1 MRPTFWAVIPATTF
15 QGRQPGGRKNMD
27 AVAEI
32 TSHAELIS
40 RLGSTLPVE
49 LDRLSLPQAMGM
61 GASATNQIK
70 FRFAYRDVPF
80 DGRAERRGSAAA
92 LHLSGDLGP
101 LPFSA
106 QGALRRRRALRTLAA
121 ASHATGLD
129 WCLSPTQRITLA
141 GETELPRPLTPAA
154 MVSGAVGLLLRGE
167 RYLQLLLDVLGDA
180 AYLDAPRRGL
190 PELSS
195 LPAA

>member
-1 MRPTFWAVIPATTF
+1 
-15 QGRQPGGRKNMD
+15 MD

-32 TSHAELIS
+32 TNHAELIS

-61 GASATNQIK
+61 GSSTTNQIN

-92 LHLSGDLGP
+92 LHLTGDLGL
-101 LPFSA
+101 LPFSV
-106 QGALRRRRALRTLAA
+106 QGAVRRRRALRTLAA

-129 WCLSPTQRITLA
+129 WRLTTAQRITVA

-154 MVSGAVGLLLRGE
+154 MVGGAIGLLLRGE

-180 AYLDAPRRGL
+180 AYLNEAN
-190 PELSS
+190 LSS
-195 LPAA
+195 SSAA

>member
-1 MRPTFWAVIPATTF
+1 
-15 QGRQPGGRKNMD
+15 MD

-61 GASATNQIK
+61 AASATNQIT

-80 DGRAERRGSAAA
+80 DGRAERRGNAAA

-129 WCLSPTQRITLA
+129 WRLSPTQRITLA

-180 AYLDAPRRGL
+180 AYLDTPRRGL
-190 PELSS
+190 AALGAPGLSS